1 MTGAILVGA
10 GGLAGV
16 LARYGLT
23 VWVQSIWTVVAIN
36 LLGSFL
42 LGALTHLGVH
52 LPHDVRNGLGVGFLG
67 GFTTFSTMT
76 VQTVLEADGG
86 RPATA
91 AAYLAATIIGGL
103 LAALLGYGV
112 GRALT

>member
-1 MTGAILVGA
+1 MPTALLVA
-10 GGLAGV
+10 LGGVAGV

-36 LLGSFL
+36 LVGLFL
-42 LGALTHLGVH
+42 LGLLTTAGSHFSG
-52 LPHDVRNGLGVGFLG
+52 DVRTALGVGVLG
-67 GFTTFSTMT
+67 GFTTLSTLT

-91 AAYLAATIIGGL
+91 ALYFAVSTFGGL
-103 LAALLGYGV
+103 ACAALGYALGRV
-112 GRALT
+112 LA